1 MTKQNLAAVA
11 LTGVA
16 SAALAIAVACS
27 NGPQLPTSANVGPSS
42 RPIGPSGVPVGPS
55 SRPIGPTAPSPRPS
69 STPTPGSTPGPTPT
83 PSPGGGSLQVTGVVA
98 ASGRA
103 YLVCNTATDNTCVS
117 KVFADD
123 DWGLVGSGFNRG
135 IYIRGYN
142 VDKNATQDPF
152 LTFTVNRPVI
162 IQVLYS
168 AETSPCQPPAWLSAY
183 GNSGLYDLS
192 SPSRGTTHRVSNNIY
207 RVPGLPDSAPAPAGT
222 YTLGPPEDAGCSD
235 PNRVMYI
242 AWLLEGIV

>member
-1 MTKQNLAAVA
+1 MTRQNLAALV
-11 LTGVA
+11 LTGA
-16 SAALAIAVACS
+16 LATTLAIAVACS
-27 NGPQLPTSANVGPSS
+27 NGSGLPTSASVGPSA
-42 RPIGPSGVPVGPS
+42 RPIGPSA
-55 SRPIGPTAPSPRPS
+55 RPIGPGSRPVGPGTPSPGAS
-69 STPTPGSTPGPTPT
+69 STPTPGTTPTPGPTPT
-83 PSPGGGSLQVTGVVA
+83 PGGGALQVTSIVA
-98 ASGRA
+98 ASGKA
-103 YLVCNTATDNTCVS
+103 YVACNAVTDSTCVS

-142 VDKNATQDPF
+142 EDKNATQDPF

-168 AETSPCQPPAWLSAY
+168 AESTPCPVPSWLGLY
-183 GNSGLYDLS
+183 GNSGLYTLT
-192 SPSRGTTHRVSNNIY
+192 SPSRGTSHRVSNNIY

-222 YTLGPPEDAGCSD
+222 YTLGPPAEVGCAD
-235 PNRVMYI
+235 PNRLMYV